1 MSDRTIPTLRRRI
14 ASPPTIDAQLD
25 QLNPADVLVRS
36 KRSLMQPISA
46 LGFWSAIALPALY
59 LPLLAA
65 GLDSTDDLLVFLG
78 LFAVHLV
85 SLYVGRTHRR
95 D

>member
-1 MSDRTIPTLRRRI
+1 MSDRTRSNLRRRI
-14 ASPPTIDAQLD
+14 ASPPAIDAQLD
-25 QLNPADVLVRS
+25 RLNPADVLVRS
-36 KRSLMQPISA
+36 KRSVMQPISA

-59 LPLLAA
+59 LPLLVT
-65 GLDSTDDLLVFLG
+65 GLDSVDDLLVFLG
-78 LFAVHLV
+78 LFAIHLV